1 MASLSLKESKRIFD
15 FNFLKHPNV
24 CRRFVIY
31 AKSALSRFTNSTFL
45 SVEQK
50 LQICCMPPILNHI
63 NSRSMQS
70 ILDLQF
76 ATCQQEV
83 TDRRERTRKGDQRAK
98 KERCLASSC
107 FPHSSSAHSFAS
119 SFIFYRFHHVCQCF
133 DQTYLSGRKVC
144 LHCYDTRIINVTFT

>member
-83 TDRRERTRKGDQRAK
+83 TDRRERTRKGDQRAMRFLGK
-98 KERCLASSC
+98 VFSIILL
-107 FPHSSSAHSFAS
+107 S
-119 SFIFYRFHHVCQCF
+119 SFICRTFLRFFIHLLQIPSR
-133 DQTYLSGRKVC
+133 LSV
-144 LHCYDTRIINVTFT
+144 F